1 MGRFNRDNKS
11 GGDRKFNDRNSGGRS
26 FGGGGGFNNRGA
38 GNRPQMHQATC
49 SKCGESCELPFRPSG
64 DRPVFCSTCFGQQ
77 NNASAPRRDNRGN
90 DNNRGSF
97 GRSSFGDKQMHEAT
111 CAKCGQSCQV
121 PFQPRPG
128 KDVFCNACFGKTG
141 ATGGGKGGEQS
152 NKQMEM
158 INVKLDKIL
167 KILAPNT
174 VFESAPKK
182 VEKVKKEKEI
192 KKEKPAKKTAK
203 KKK

>member
-11 GGDRKFNDRNSGGRS
+11 GGGRKFDDRKSGGRS
-26 FGGGGGFNNRGA
+26 FGGGGGFRDRNSSGPMQKYKA
-38 GNRPQMHQATC
+38 VC
-49 SKCGESCELPFRPSG
+49 SKCGDDCELPFRPSG

-77 NNASAPRRDNRGN
+77 NDSGAPRR

-97 GRSSFGDKQMHEAT
+97 SRPSFGDKQMHEAT

-128 KDVFCNACFGKTG
+128 KDVFCNACFGKSAPSG
-141 ATGGGKGGEQS
+141 NRGGGQID
-152 NKQMEM
+152 NKQLEM
-158 INVKLDKIL
+158 LNSKLDKIL
-167 KILAPNT
+167 KILAPNSSP
-174 VFESAPKK
+174 EIKEEK
-182 VEKVKKEKEI
+182 KVKKEKET
-192 KKEKPAKKTAK
+192 KKEKPVTKKPAK